1 MITLEEKDFLWKKL
15 EYKKKK
21 IAEDT
26 KNDLYEILKTDKK
39 VTSEDFIKV
48 YNSLEYSFKKK
59 LTTDEN
65 GKELFLSIKSK
76 IPKEIK

>member
-1 MITLEEKDFLWKKL
+1 MKKQKLRAQEFEK

-48 YNSLEYSFKKK
+48 YN
-59 LTTDEN
+59 
-65 GKELFLSIKSK
+65 GKIQ
-76 IPKEIK
+76 